1 VPLYLLCREAR
12 RDVTV
17 CMSGEGGDEVFVGYD
32 RFVASKAERLY
43 RLLPGALR
51 RGVIEPLVTRLP
63 DQERKKG
70 PLVVLRR
77 FVEGARLDPAGLHMR
92 WQYFGGD
99 ALDARLFRDA
109 VLRSVDRDRFAPIG
123 RALARCNSSR
133 QLDREIFVDTR
144 FTMPDS
150 VLMKVDKMS
159 MAHAL
164 EVRVPLLDHQLVELA
179 ATIPPRLKFPGF
191 RTRAIYRQALQG
203 VLPPRILARGKQGY
217 SLPLKQWLR
226 HELRG
231 YMVQLL
237 QGSEVVRAHLDDRG
251 VATLVDEHLAR
262 RANHN
267 HTLWA
272 LINLTLWHRR
282 FIEGA

>member
-1 VPLYLLCREAR
+1 
-12 RDVTV
+12 
-17 CMSGEGGDEVFVGYD
+17 
-32 RFVASKAERLY
+32 
-43 RLLPGALR
+43 
-51 RGVIEPLVTRLP
+51 
-63 DQERKKG
+63 
-70 PLVVLRR
+70 
-77 FVEGARLDPAGLHMR
+77 
-92 WQYFGGD
+92 
-99 ALDARLFRDA
+99 
-109 VLRSVDRDRFAPIG
+109 VLRSVDRDRFAPIR
-123 RALARCNSSR
+123 RAVERCNSRR

-164 EVRVPLLDHQLVELA
+164 EIRVPLLDHQLIELA
-179 ATIPPRLKFPGF
+179 ASIPPSLKFPGF
-191 RTRAIYRQALQG
+191 RTRAIYRRALEG
-203 VLPPRILARGKQGY
+203 VLPPRILHRGKQGY

-226 HELRG
+226 NELRD

-237 QGSEVVRAHLDDRG
+237 RGSEVVRAHFDGPG
-251 VATLVDEHLAR
+251 VEALIAEHLAR

>member
-1 VPLYLLCREAR
+1 
-12 RDVTV
+12 
-17 CMSGEGGDEVFVGYD
+17 
-32 RFVASKAERLY
+32 
-43 RLLPGALR
+43 
-51 RGVIEPLVTRLP
+51 
-63 DQERKKG
+63 
-70 PLVVLRR
+70 
-77 FVEGARLDPAGLHMR
+77 
-92 WQYFGGD
+92 
-99 ALDARLFRDA
+99 
-109 VLRSVDRDRFAPIG
+109 VLRSIDRDRFAPIR
-123 RALARCNSSR
+123 RAVEQCNSSR
-133 QLDREIFVDTR
+133 QLDREVFVDTR

-164 EVRVPLLDHQLVELA
+164 EIRVPLLDHHLIELA

-191 RTRAIYRQALQG
+191 KTRVIYRRALEG
-203 VLPPRILARGKQGY
+203 VLPPKILHRGKQGY

-226 HELRG
+226 NELRD
-231 YMVQLL
+231 YTVQLL
-237 QGSEVVRAHLDDRG
+237 RGSEVVRAYLDPSG
-251 VATLVDEHLAR
+251 VETLIAEHLAR

>member
-1 VPLYLLCREAR
+1 
-12 RDVTV
+12 
-17 CMSGEGGDEVFVGYD
+17 
-32 RFVASKAERLY
+32 
-43 RLLPGALR
+43 
-51 RGVIEPLVTRLP
+51 VIEPLVTRLP

-77 FVEGARLDPAGLHMR
+77 FIEGARLDPAGLHLR
-92 WQYFGGD
+92 WQHFGSE
-99 ALDARLFRDA
+99 ALDRRLFRET
-109 VLRSVDRDRFAPIG
+109 VLASLDRDRFAPIR
-123 RALARCNSSR
+123 RAVARCGSPR

-164 EVRVPLLDHQLVELA
+164 EIRVPLLDHALVELA
-179 ATIPPRLKFPGF
+179 ATVPPALKFPGF
-191 RTRAIYRQALQG
+191 RTRAIYRRALQG

-226 HELRG
+226 RELRD

-237 QGSEVVRAHLDDRG
+237 RGSEVVRAYLDADG
-251 VATLVDEHLAR
+251 VGALIDEHLAR

-282 FIEGA
+282 FIEGV